1 MAGIKRK
8 EVFWMNYALVKT
20 PIAPLYLQPKD
31 RSELADEALCGWRVE
46 ILEELPGGWRKV
58 RTHYRYTGFV
68 PGDCLVPDCDVP
80 DRWESLP
87 KLAVTRFTADVLN
100 APKVQGGRV
109 ETLPRGAWVG
119 SAGPANENGW
129 VPVLLCD
136 GRRGYTKESFLGP
149 VVTSWDPARETELRE
164 AIVETA
170 MTYLGCQYRWGGR
183 TPLGIDCS
191 GLCHQAYLMN
201 GALIHRDA
209 RIDPSFSMKP
219 ISREELKR
227 GDLLFFKGHVAIY
240 LGEERFLH
248 STGKNGSDGVVINS
262 LDPKAPDYRED
273 LAKGILELGSIF
285 EPDQRQEN

>member
-1 MAGIKRK
+1 
-8 EVFWMNYALVKT
+8 MNYALVKV
-20 PIAPLYLQPKD
+20 PVAPLYLKAEA
-31 RSELADEALCGWRVE
+31 RSELADEALCGWQVR
-46 ILEELPGGWRKV
+46 ILERLPGGWCRV
-58 RTHYRYTGFV
+58 ETHYRYSGFV
-68 PGDCLVPDCDVP
+68 PESCLTGEESLC
-80 DRWESLP
+80 RQWESLP
-87 KLAVTRFTADVLN
+87 KLVVTRFTADVLD
-100 APKVQGGRV
+100 APKVQGGLV
-109 ETLPRGAWVG
+109 ETLTRGAWV
-119 SAGPANENGW
+119 SPEGPPDENGW

-136 GRRGYTKESFLGP
+136 QRRGYTKESFLGP
-149 VVTSWDPARETELRE
+149 VITSWDPAREAELRE

-219 ISREELKR
+219 IPREELKR
-227 GDLLFFKGHVAIY
+227 GDLLFFKGHVAMY

-248 STGKNGSDGVVINS
+248 STGKNGSDGVTINS

-285 EPDQRQEN
+285 VPDQRQEN